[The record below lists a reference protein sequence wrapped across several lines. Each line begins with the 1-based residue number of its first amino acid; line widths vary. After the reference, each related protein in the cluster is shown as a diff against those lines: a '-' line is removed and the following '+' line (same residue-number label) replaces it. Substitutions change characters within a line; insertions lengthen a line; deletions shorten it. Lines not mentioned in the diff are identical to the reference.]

1 MVGHLYDD
9 SHASY
14 SKQGKLR
21 NNMKRVLLIALI
33 CSLLAGQP
41 AYGAEEKLPIIDGK
55 PVVASVNDEPITL
68 EEFNRAIGAA
78 HAGRQRE
85 KAAGHIDY
93 SNIMNRL
100 INTRLILIE
109 GKNMGLDELPGVRD
123 SVDAYSRNTLMEL
136 VIEKHVADVSPDE
149 KQIDEIYREMV
160 KEWRITSVWFETED
174 GARKFREI
182 MKGGKSFEETVR
194 LAVEEGITKDVS
206 QSKYFKDSDLNIPVA
221 QLISR
226 MEIGSVS
233 PPVSFDK
240 KGFIIFKL
248 EDVRIPED
256 EDSEARKRAEVQAR
270 NQVRVQAARAY
281 YQDLKKK
288 YVRVDENLLAALDYE
303 AEAPGMAKLLEDDRV
318 IAEVQGEKPITV
330 AELSKAL
337 KEKFYHGIELAKESK
352 SVNERKAEVLE
363 NVVQKRILVKEALKQ
378 GLNKTEEYNYR
389 VKEYE
394 NSVIFGLFIKKV
406 ISPDIKLDAKE
417 LETYYKN
424 NSEEYKSP
432 EMMRIKE
439 LVFHREADAVNALNK
454 LVKGTDFAWLS
465 SRAEGQVDKGS
476 QGLMKFA
483 GKLLTVRSLPQGVQK
498 SLSGVNPG
506 EFRLYESPE
515 GYYYVLY
522 IYDLIP
528 AKLQPYEQVKK
539 KIAKKVFDHKVK
551 KALEDY
557 AAKLREY
564 YPVKI
569 YAKHLQ

>member
-1 MVGHLYDD
+1 
-9 SHASY
+9 
-14 SKQGKLR
+14 
-21 NNMKRVLLIALI
+21 MKRFLLISLI
-33 CSLLAGQP
+33 CSLLAGLP
-41 AYGAEEKLPIIDGK
+41 AYGSEEKLPIIDGK
-55 PVVASVNDEPITL
+55 PVVAAVNDEPITL

-78 HAGRQRE
+78 HAARSGE

-100 INTRLILIE
+100 INTRLIIIE
-109 GKNMGLDELPGVRD
+109 GRNMGLDELPGVRD
-123 SVDAYSRNTLMEL
+123 SVDAYSKQTLMEL
-136 VIEKHVADVSPDE
+136 VIEKHVGDLYPDE
-149 KQIDEIYREMV
+149 KQIDKIYREMV
-160 KEWRITSVWFETED
+160 KEWRITSVWFETEEA
-174 GARKFREI
+174 ARKFQEI
-182 MKGGKSFEETVR
+182 MKGGKSFEEAVK
-194 LAVEEGITKDVS
+194 LAVEKGITKDIT
-206 QSKYFKDSDLNIPVA
+206 QSKYFKDRDLNIPVA
-221 QLISR
+221 QLISK

-256 EDSEARKRAEVQAR
+256 EDLEARKTAEAQAR
-270 NQVRVQAARAY
+270 NQLRVQAAKAY
-281 YQDLKKK
+281 YQDLEKK
-288 YVRVDENLLAALDYE
+288 YVRVDENLLAALNYE
-303 AEAPGMAKLLEDDRV
+303 AKEPGMAKLLEDDRV

-337 KEKFYHGIELAKESK
+337 KEKFYHGIQLATESK
-352 SVNERKAEVLE
+352 SVNERKAEVLDD
-363 NVVQKRILVKEALKQ
+363 VVQKRILVKEALKQ
-378 GLNKTEEYNYR
+378 GLNETEEYTYR

-406 ISPDIKLDAKE
+406 IAPDIKLDAKE
-417 LETYYKN
+417 LETYYKD

-439 LVFHREADAVNALNK
+439 LVFHRKADAVDALNK
-454 LVKGTDFAWLS
+454 LVGGTDFAWLS

-476 QGLMKFA
+476 QGLLEFA
-483 GKLLTVRSLPQGVQK
+483 GKLLTVRSLPEGVRK
-498 SLSGVNPG
+498 SLSGANPG

-528 AKLQPYEQVKK
+528 AELQPFEQVKK
-539 KIAKKVFDHKVK
+539 AIAKKVFDLKVK

-557 AAKLREY
+557 AAKLKEY

>member
-1 MVGHLYDD
+1 
-9 SHASY
+9 
-14 SKQGKLR
+14 
-21 NNMKRVLLIALI
+21 MKRVLLIALF
-33 CSLLAGQP
+33 CSLLAGVP
-41 AYGAEEKLPIIDGK
+41 AYGSEENLPIIDGK
-55 PVVASVNDEPITL
+55 PAVAAVNDEPITL

-78 HAGRQRE
+78 HAARPGE

-109 GKNMGLDELPGVRD
+109 GKNMGLDELPGVQD
-123 SVDAYSRNTLMEL
+123 SVETYSRKTLMEL
-136 VIEKHVADVSPDE
+136 LIEKHVGDMYPDE

-160 KEWRITSVWFETED
+160 KEWQITSVWFKTED
-174 GARKFREI
+174 GARKFQEI
-182 MKGGKSFEETVR
+182 MKGGKSFEEAVK

-206 QSKYFKDSDLNIPVA
+206 QSKYFKDRELNIPVA
-221 QLISR
+221 QLISK

-270 NQVRVQAARAY
+270 NQLRVQAARAY

-288 YVRVDENLLAALDYE
+288 YVTVDENLFAALDYQAKE
-303 AEAPGMAKLLEDDRV
+303 PGMAALLEDGRV
-318 IAEVQGEKPITV
+318 IAKVQGEKPITV
-330 AELSKAL
+330 GELSKAL
-337 KEKFYHGIELAKESK
+337 KEKFYHGIELATESK
-352 SVNERKAEVLE
+352 SVNETKAEVLE
-363 NVVQKRILVKEALKQ
+363 DLVQKRILVKEALKQ
-378 GLNKTEEYNYR
+378 GLNKTDEYKYR

-394 NSVIFGLFIKKV
+394 NSLIFGLFINKV
-406 ISPDIKLDAKE
+406 IAPDIKLEAKE
-417 LETYYKN
+417 LETYYKDH
-424 NSEEYKSP
+424 SEEYKSP
-432 EMMRIKE
+432 EMMRVKE
-439 LVFHREADAVNALNK
+439 LVFRREADAVDALNK
-454 LVKGTDFAWLS
+454 LVGGTDFAWLS

-476 QGLMKFA
+476 QGLLVFA
-483 GKLLTVRSLPQGVQK
+483 GNLLTVRSLPEGVRK
-498 SLSGVNPG
+498 SLSGANPG

-522 IYDLIP
+522 VYDLIP
-528 AKLQPYEQVKK
+528 AKLQPFENVKK
-539 KIAKKVFDHKVK
+539 KIAKKIFDHKVK
-551 KALEDY
+551 EALEDY
-557 AAKLREY
+557 AAKLKEY